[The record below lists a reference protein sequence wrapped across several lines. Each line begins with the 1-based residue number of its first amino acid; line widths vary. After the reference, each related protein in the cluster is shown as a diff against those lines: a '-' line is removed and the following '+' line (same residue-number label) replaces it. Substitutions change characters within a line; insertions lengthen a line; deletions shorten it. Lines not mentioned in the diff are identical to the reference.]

1 MNLTLVQTAALTRR
15 AITRTFRIPQ
25 AWVPSLFFP
34 LMLMAIF
41 SGSFSQ
47 APGRIPG
54 FPEVP
59 RFLDFVICGIILQAV
74 LISGTSQGAALA
86 VDIEGGFF
94 DRLVSSPVNRFAL
107 IASRILANV
116 AQGLIFALL
125 FIGIAVVFGA
135 RFESGVPGFLLVL
148 VFAALLAAAA
158 GSLGVVLALR
168 SGSAEAAQ
176 GAFPLFFALM
186 FFSSA
191 FFPRQTMGGWFKAV
205 ADWNPISHVVEGM
218 RVPIVGVGDAGDVL
232 VGLAIVCGLVLLG
245 LAASY
250 AALGRRIRGDF

>member
-1 MNLTLVQTAALTRR
+1 MNLGLRQTGALTRR
-15 AITRTFRIPQ
+15 AITRTLRIPQ

-59 RFLDFVICGIILQAV
+59 GFLDFIISGIILQAV

-94 DRLVSSPVNRFAL
+94 DRLVSSPVNRFSL
-107 IASRILANV
+107 VASRILANV
-116 AQGLIFALL
+116 AQGLVFALL
-125 FIGIAVVFGA
+125 FIGIAVIFGA
-135 RFESGVPGFLLVL
+135 RFEAGVPGLLLVL

-191 FFPRQTMGGWFKAV
+191 FFPRQTMDGWFKTV

-218 RVPIVGVGDAGDVL
+218 RVPIVGVGGPLDVVVGLVIVSVL
-232 VGLAIVCGLVLLG
+232 VALG
-245 LAASY
+245 VAASLAA
-250 AALGRRIRGDF
+250 LRRRIRGDF